1 MEKLKVTKNYKE
13 FLDHY
18 EWNSTALLYMCDA
31 LFKGIDTS
39 PFKILPANNS
49 DENVILVYEPE
60 NYGLIVTPEVKKA
73 INAWIMQKTNN
84 EPYDI
89 FFSYK
94 MAVEKDD

>member
-1 MEKLKVTKNYKE
+1 MKKLEVTTDYRE

-18 EWNSTALLYMCDA
+18 DWNSAALLYMCYT
-31 LFKGIDTS
+31 LFKEEDTS

-73 INAWIMQKTNN
+73 IYAWIMQKTNN
-84 EPYDI
+84 EPYD
-89 FFSYK
+89 SYFPWK
-94 MAVEKDD
+94 MAVDEDE